1 MTQRNA
7 LIIGASGSIGRAIA
21 AAISN
26 KGFGVALVGRDTAK
40 LDQTRAQLNPA
51 MRDAL
56 IIPCD
61 VTDREQV
68 KAMVDKV
75 LGRMTAIDILI
86 YAAGTNVRQ
95 RSLRSLDPADWDH
108 VISANLTGA
117 YNVMHFVLPSMR
129 TRGGGL
135 VIQISSLSGLRANI
149 VSGVAYSVAKFGQ
162 NALGITV
169 GREERGRGIRSTVI
183 CAGEVNTEFLAA
195 RAARAGQDSDDGR
208 STRILQPQDIA
219 AAVCFLA
226 ELPETAHVPELV
238 IKPTID
244 DFS

>member
-75 LGRMTAIDILI
+75 LGRMTAIEKHETSQTNRDI
-86 YAAGTNVRQ
+86 AGG
-95 RSLRSLDPADWDH
+95 PACP
-108 VISANLTGA
+108 
-117 YNVMHFVLPSMR
+117 FR
-129 TRGGGL
+129 TRHP
-135 VIQISSLSGLRANI
+135 
-149 VSGVAYSVAKFGQ
+149 
-162 NALGITV
+162 
-169 GREERGRGIRSTVI
+169 
-183 CAGEVNTEFLAA
+183 AG
-195 RAARAGQDSDDGR
+195 RAASSWGG
-208 STRILQPQDIA
+208 
-219 AAVCFLA
+219 
-226 ELPETAHVPELV
+226 
-238 IKPTID
+238 
-244 DFS
+244 